1 MIIGEFNESYPPSMD
16 GVGEIVYDYVHE
28 LRTMGDECYAVVA
41 GDKHAAA
48 YDATNDDRGVLRSIM
63 HVIPVISPYG
73 YTWINR
79 DVRRKVRSI
88 PFDIVHAHSPFM
100 MGRFAIKTARKKGIP
115 VVMTFHSQFRK
126 DIKRVV
132 RSDFITDLVMKY
144 VIHSFEMA
152 DEVWAVSRSSADILH
167 EYGFGGNIRIVE
179 NFCSLP
185 LRSDSEIARLRAE
198 GRAHLGI
205 ADDMPVLLFV
215 GQQRREKNL
224 DLVLASVKRLNDSGF
239 RCMLVSVGSG
249 PDQEKYRKYVSDSG
263 IEDCVIFTGRI
274 VDRALMEKIYAS
286 ADLFA
291 FPSLYDNAPLVVR
304 EAAALAVPSLLIE
317 GATCAEGAADG
328 VNAFLTE
335 DDEDSYSSAIMR
347 ILSSDDLRRKAGKG
361 AQRDIYRSRHEAVA
375 EVREIYR
382 DIIER
387 YRNR

>member
-1 MIIGEFNESYPPSMD
+1 M
-16 GVGEIVYDYVHE
+16 
-28 LRTMGDECYAVVA
+28 
-41 GDKHAAA
+41 
-48 YDATNDDRGVLRSIM
+48 LRSIM

-79 DVRRKVRSI
+79 RVRRKVRSI

-132 RSDFITDLVMKY
+132 RSDFITNLVLKY
-144 VIHSFEMA
+144 VVHSFEMA
-152 DEVWAVSRSSADILH
+152 DEVWAVSRSSADILR
-167 EYGFGGNIRIVE
+167 EYGFRGDIRVVS
-179 NFCSLP
+179 NFCNLP
-185 LRSDSEIARLRAE
+185 RRSDDEIACLRTE
-198 GRAHLGI
+198 GRAYLGI
-205 ADDMPVLLFV
+205 AEDMPVILFV
-215 GQQRREKNL
+215 GQQRKEKNL
-224 DLVLASVKRLNDSGF
+224 DLVLASVKKLHDSGF

-263 IEDCVIFTGRI
+263 LSDSVIFTGKI
-274 VDRALMEKIYAS
+274 VDRPLMEKLYAS

-317 GATCAEGAADG
+317 GATCAEGAVDG
-328 VNAFLTE
+328 VNAFLSE
-335 DDEDSYSSAIMR
+335 DDEEAYSSAIRR
-347 ILSSDDLRRKAGKG
+347 ILSSEELRRKAGNG
-361 AQRDIYRSRHEAVA
+361 AQRDLYRSRHEAVA
-375 EVREIYR
+375 EVRELYR

-387 YRNR
+387 HRNG

>member
-1 MIIGEFNESYPPSMD
+1 MVIGEFNETYPPSMD
-16 GVGEIVYDYVHE
+16 GVSEIVYDYVHE

-167 EYGFGGNIRIVE
+167 EYGFGGDIRIVS
-179 NFCSLP
+179 NFCNLP
-185 LRSDSEIARLRAE
+185 LRSDDEIARMRAE
-198 GRAHLGI
+198 GRAYLGI
-205 ADDMPVLLFV
+205 AADMPVILFV
-215 GQQRREKNL
+215 GQQRKEKNL
-224 DLVLASVKRLNDSGF
+224 DLVLASVKKLHDSGF

-249 PDQEKYRKYVSDSG
+249 PDQEKYRKYVSDAGLS
-263 IEDCVIFTGRI
+263 DSVIFTGKI
-274 VDRALMEKIYAS
+274 IDRELMQKIYAA
-286 ADLFA
+286 ADLFV
-291 FPSLYDNAPLVVR
+291 FPSMYDTFGLVIS
-304 EAAALAVPSLLIE
+304 EAATVKIPSLIIE
-317 GATCAEGAADG
+317 GATCAEGAVDG
-328 VNAFLTE
+328 VNAFLAE
-335 DDEDSYSSAIMR
+335 DDEEAYSSAIR
-347 ILSSDDLRRKAGKG
+347 IILSSDGLRRKAGDG
-361 AQRDIYRSRHEAVA
+361 AQRDLYRSRHEAVA

-382 DIIER
+382 DIMER
-387 YRNR
+387 HRNG